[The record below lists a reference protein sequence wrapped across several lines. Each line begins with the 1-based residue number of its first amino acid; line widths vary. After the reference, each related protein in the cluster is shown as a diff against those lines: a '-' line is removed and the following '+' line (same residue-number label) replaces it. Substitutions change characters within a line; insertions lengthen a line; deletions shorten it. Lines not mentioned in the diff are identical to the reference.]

1 VAPLPSAAVSLALA
15 TLAWRAGALRPS
27 GAAAASIVGAAVLY
41 FTGWPGGLVLLA
53 FFAPSSA
60 LSQFWPAPGS
70 PAEGK
75 DDRRDAWQV
84 LANGGPPAFL
94 AALAWPTGGALFVLA
109 AGLAAA
115 AADTWATSVGAHS
128 RTPPRHLLNGRSV
141 PPGTSGGVTALGTGG
156 GAAGAALVAAVGLP
170 FLGGKAGLAA
180 FILGLLG
187 MMLDSAL
194 GAGLQG
200 RFHCNACDAASE
212 LRIHRCGRPTIHTG
226 GIAWLTNDGVN
237 ALTTATAA
245 LAASAAWGWCCSR

>member
-1 VAPLPSAAVSLALA
+1 MAPLPSVGVSLLVA
-15 TLAWRAGALRPS
+15 TLAWRAGALRRS
-27 GAAAASIVGAAVLY
+27 GAVAAAMVGAVILLS
-41 FTGWPGGLVLLA
+41 TGWPGGLVLLA

-60 LSQFWPAPGS
+60 LSRVWPAPGA

-84 LANGGPPAFL
+84 LANGGPPALL
-94 AALAWPTGGALFVLA
+94 AAAVPSGGGALFILA

-128 RTPPRHLLNGRSV
+128 RTPPRHLLTGRSV

-156 GAAGAALVAAVGLP
+156 GAAGAALVAAAAMA
-170 FLGGKAGLAA
+170 FLGGPAGLAV
-180 FILGLLG
+180 FIVGLVG
-187 MMLDSAL
+187 MTLDSAL

-200 RFHCNACDAASE
+200 RFHCNACGAASE
-212 LRIHRCGRPTIHTG
+212 LRTHRCGRPTIHTG

-245 LAASAAWGWCCSR
+245 LAAWAAWGWCCSR